1 MKNVLN
7 LQKISIKSILM
18 GSIILF
24 GIFSLMSNNVT
35 HASLYTKN
43 IGNAVKMKSNKLHFD
58 SIYDNEDLKM
68 YWLDKLLFPENKPEN
83 KDVETNDRNKKSNEK
98 DIEKRDEEPSK
109 K

>member
-1 MKNVLN
+1 MKNILN
-7 LQKISIKSILM
+7 ARKNSLKSILM
-18 GSIILF
+18 SLV
-24 GIFSLMSNNVT
+24 IFSSSVVSLPSAFEQKVAASNPDKRFDFKFEDISNN
-35 HASLYTKN
+35 K
-43 IGNAVKMKSNKLHFD
+43 
-58 SIYDNEDLKM
+58 DLKK

>member
-68 YWLDKLLFPENKPEN
+68 YWLDKCLFPEN
-83 KDVETNDRNKKSNEK
+83 DVETNDRNKKSNEK